1 MTEYKIIKTDD
12 YLQFENLFTAAGLEF
27 NLGESGTGPEG
38 FVTAFACMGEDGALM
53 GAAAV
58 CRRKG
63 CFILN
68 DIAVEQAYRGK
79 QIGKELLFR
88 SLSEMRG
95 LGASEVYITAKA
107 PLFFEKYGFCDLD
120 GEQVPDVFGC
130 LSCSRYGKDCC
141 PKFMKLTM
149 GTESEIER

>member
-1 MTEYKIIKTDD
+1 
-12 YLQFENLFTAAGLEF
+12 
-27 NLGESGTGPEG
+27 
-38 FVTAFACMGEDGALM
+38 MGEDGALM

>member
-12 YLQFENLFTAAGLEF
+12 YLQFETLFTAAGLEF
-27 NLGESGTGPEG
+27 NLDESGTGPEG

-120 GEQVPDVFGC
+120 GEQVSLVVF
-130 LSCSRYGKDCC
+130 
-141 PKFMKLTM
+141 PAA
-149 GTESEIER
+149 GTEKTAVRSL